1 VDLWDL
7 TKMLARRWYF
17 AAPMLLLSLGAV
29 LMVSIVVKPDYSA
42 TGHLQLIP
50 PNAPANP
57 QATTQAR
64 SNPWMDLGFQALG
77 QAVIIRLSDKRV
89 LEDLVKAGYTDN
101 FTVTMDYR
109 TPLFTVE
116 AVGHTPEQAIGTAK
130 RVMALVTEDVVAEQK
145 QYGVI
150 ESNAISTLALDE
162 GDNVTTVKSKVTRIL
177 VVAGGVGLLVTVGV
191 TIIIDSILRRRAGGR
206 RVLGSAEKTTPAG
219 SQLSRAV
226 GFAKRRGRDNAATAA
241 DMTSTEILLLP
252 WAGEKRRP
260 PAVYRAS
267 ANAAESGNGSG
278 AANGSGNGSGS
289 ELAEQ
294 ETTSLAAAEGDASSV
309 SEATTILP
317 WRQVHRDGRQESKR
331 QR

>member
-1 VDLWDL
+1 
-7 TKMLARRWYF
+7 MLARRWYF

-206 RVLGSAEKTTPAG
+206 RVLGSAEKTPAG